1 MLVYLLAA
9 VPADSSSVL
18 DATPQLVML
27 LEEAGKMPPP
37 VLPERPWKNLILSLF
52 ILLHGVGKIP
62 GGQQHSFTSKS
73 FTGAKLSCTKVLL
86 FLFVSKTYSAMK
98 KCLLVYS
105 AIEKWALLKYT
116 KVMARR
122 Y

>member
-62 GGQQHSFTSKS
+62 GG
-73 FTGAKLSCTKVLL
+73 
-86 FLFVSKTYSAMK
+86 
-98 KCLLVYS
+98 
-105 AIEKWALLKYT
+105 
-116 KVMARR
+116 
-122 Y
+122 